1 MGGGCSEG
9 KETSRRKMAATQP
22 LSCHHLSPVTF
33 FNGGVTTKVAEGF
46 VVVAK
51 LSHQHI
57 FDLLFFYQIVQICVN
72 FLVCFLNNN
81 TNMDLG

>member
-1 MGGGCSEG
+1 MGGGVGCSEG

-46 VVVAK
+46 VVAAK
-51 LSHQHI
+51 LSHPHV
-57 FDLLFFYQIVQICVN
+57 FGLLFFYRIVQICVN
-72 FLVCFLNNN
+72 LLVCL
-81 TNMDLG
+81 

>member
-1 MGGGCSEG
+1 MTQLGVGGGGGCSEG
-9 KETSRRKMAATQP
+9 KETRRKTAATQP

-51 LSHQHI
+51 LSHSHV
-57 FDLLFFYQIVQICVN
+57 FGLLFIKLCKFV
-72 FLVCFLNNN
+72 
-81 TNMDLG
+81 